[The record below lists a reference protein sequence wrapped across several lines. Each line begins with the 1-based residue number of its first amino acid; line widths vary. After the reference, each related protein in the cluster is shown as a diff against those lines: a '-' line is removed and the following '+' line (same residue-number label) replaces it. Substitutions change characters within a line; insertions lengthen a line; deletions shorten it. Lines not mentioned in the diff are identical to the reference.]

1 MFKKGNDM
9 KEVTKA
15 VILDLL
21 PLYLAGEVSSDT
33 ATLVKEHLEADP
45 ELAETAKEM
54 AKTDSLGKVP
64 IPFRKEVA
72 LETYQEAKKW
82 MTIRT
87 LGLAAIIAVILIC
100 VIVAVVIVMT
110 SFFINARQVF

>member
-1 MFKKGNDM
+1 M
-9 KEVTKA
+9 KEVTKD

-21 PLYLAGEVSSDT
+21 PLYLAGEVSNDT
-33 ATLVKEHLEADP
+33 AALVKEYLEADP
-45 ELAETAKEM
+45 GLAETAKEM

-64 IPFRKEVA
+64 VPFKKDTA

-87 LGLAAIIAVILIC
+87 LGLAALFVMVLMCLIAAVLVI
-100 VIVAVVIVMT
+100 
-110 SFFINARQVF
+110 SFFVNFRQVF